1 MDTRTPQQISEDR
14 AADLHYAY
22 QFGQDS
28 IKAYVEKSADEG
40 LEIANEFRQKFGA
53 DAEAQAEF
61 DRGVEE
67 EKRRHGLD

>member
-1 MDTRTPQQISEDR
+1 MNTRTPQRIAEDR

-28 IKAYVEKSADEG
+28 ITAYAEKSAAEG
-40 LEIANEFRQKFGA
+40 LEIANEFRRKFGD

-61 DRGVEE
+61 DRGVEF